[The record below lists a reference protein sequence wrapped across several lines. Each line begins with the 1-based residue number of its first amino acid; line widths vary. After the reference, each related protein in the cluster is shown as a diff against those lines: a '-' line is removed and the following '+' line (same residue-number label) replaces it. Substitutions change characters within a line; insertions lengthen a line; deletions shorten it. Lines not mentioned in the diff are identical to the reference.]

1 MQKKIIAKK
10 KYGQNFLTNKNILTE
25 IIEHINFNPQ
35 YNFLEI
41 GPGYGALTE
50 KLMQKTNKLT
60 LVEIDEDCIFMLKK
74 IIVNET
80 EIIHKD
86 ILSIE
91 ESNLIKYDVIIGN
104 LPYYISTEIIFKFLK
119 IFNVKEMYFM
129 LQKEVGERLLASP
142 GKSNNSI
149 LTNLVKFYFD
159 SEVVCNVSAECFNP
173 VPKVN
178 SIFIKLKRHSRYI
191 NSIEYDKFKLLVK
204 SAFQFKRKNLKN
216 NLKNILPNFDFE
228 KLQINSSDRA
238 EDLTIENFIELSRQ
252 I

>member
-1 MQKKIIAKK
+1 MQNKIIAKK
-10 KYGQNFLTNKNILTE
+10 KYGQNFLTNTNILAE

-50 KLMQKTNKLT
+50 KLIQKTKKLT
-60 LVEIDEDCIFMLKK
+60 LVEIDKDCIFMLKK
-74 IIVNET
+74 LIGNKI

-91 ESNLIKYDVIIGN
+91 EINFIKYDAIIGN

-129 LQKEVGERLLASP
+129 LQKEVGERLIASP

-159 SEVVCNVSAECFNP
+159 SEVVCEVPAESFNP
-173 VPKVN
+173 IPKVN
-178 SIFIKLKRHSRYI
+178 SIFIKLKRHSRYK

-204 SAFQFKRKNLKN
+204 TAFQFKRKNLRN
-216 NLKNILPNFDFE
+216 NLKNILPDFDFE
-228 KLQINSSDRA
+228 RLQIKPTDRA
-238 EDLTIENFIELSRQ
+238 EDLTIENFIELSHQ